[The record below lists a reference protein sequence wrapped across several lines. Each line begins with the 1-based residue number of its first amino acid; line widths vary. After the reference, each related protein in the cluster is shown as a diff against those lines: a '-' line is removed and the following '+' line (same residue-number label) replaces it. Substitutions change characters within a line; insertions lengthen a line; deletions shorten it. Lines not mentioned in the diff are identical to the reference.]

1 MHEIDSANPNEQ
13 DSNSHDLAKA
23 LRIQDQTSR
32 TSSCSSL
39 SLLSQLFL
47 TPLTLQK
54 LDFENPNEQ
63 NFILLVVA
71 TEEQTEARLSSSATL
86 RVQVDF
92 NELALQSFFPLLRAS
107 LLSS

>member
-23 LRIQDQTSR
+23 FRIQTSR

-39 SLLSQLFL
+39 PLLSQLFL